1 MQNTDN
7 VTDFV
12 DNDEMDAPARDH
24 IPTRSLQKDDLRQVV
39 RIDERTT
46 GMNRQD
52 YYERIFEEVLDE
64 SGIRVSLVAEID
76 DHVAGFIMARVDYG
90 EFGRTD
96 PTAVIDI
103 FGVDPRYQGEGVGS
117 ALMSQLV
124 TNLTGLRIE
133 ATRTNVEWNDFQV
146 LAYLEACGF
155 KTSQRLVFA
164 KKLSD

>member
-1 MQNTDN
+1 MQKTDDF
-7 VTDFV
+7 TDFV
-12 DNDEMDAPARDH
+12 DNDEMDAPARDY
-24 IPTRSLQKDDLRQVV
+24 IPTRSLQRDDLRAVV

-46 GMNRQD
+46 GVNRQE

-76 DHVAGFIMARVDYG
+76 EHVAGFIMARVDYG

-96 PTAVIDI
+96 STAVIDI

-133 ATRTNVEWNDFQV
+133 ATRTNVEWNDFPV

-164 KKLSD
+164 KKL